1 MTLDKSEGS
10 TPLPNDFSVSKI
22 RRTMNT
28 NEKRAEAPAESRST
42 LIIIVA
48 VGAAI
53 VIAGFFYLLL
63 RSTRM
68 APGGEP
74 TLQGGVRKKKQ
85 TSFWIPLK
93 LMKPSVHL
101 VTS

>member
-28 NEKRAEAPAESRST
+28 HEKRAEAPAESSST

-48 VGAAI
+48 VGACDSDRLGSSICYFA
-53 VIAGFFYLLL
+53 
-63 RSTRM
+63 RH
-68 APGGEP
+68 E
-74 TLQGGVRKKKQ
+74 
-85 TSFWIPLK
+85 
-93 LMKPSVHL
+93 
-101 VTS
+101 

>member
-28 NEKRAEAPAESRST
+28 HEKRAEAPAESRST
-42 LIIIVA
+42 LIIVVA

-53 VIAGFFYLLL
+53 LIAGFFYLLL
-63 RSTRM
+63 LDTNNASGTNATGRNQIRITC
-68 APGGEP
+68 
-74 TLQGGVRKKKQ
+74 
-85 TSFWIPLK
+85 
-93 LMKPSVHL
+93 
-101 VTS
+101 